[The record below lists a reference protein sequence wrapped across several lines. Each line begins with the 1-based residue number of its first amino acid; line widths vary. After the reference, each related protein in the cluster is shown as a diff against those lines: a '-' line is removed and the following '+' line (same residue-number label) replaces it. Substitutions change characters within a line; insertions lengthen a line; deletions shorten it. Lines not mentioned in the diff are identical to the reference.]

1 TLVLLRHGESVWN
14 SQNLYTGWCD
24 VPLTSKGEIEARTA
38 GRLLYE
44 NGFAFD
50 TCHTSLLK
58 RASFTANMA
67 LNTANQHFV
76 NVQKTFKLNERH
88 YGRLQ
93 GYNKDEAYHELNID
107 RELLM
112 RMRRTWNTAPPKMED
127 EHPYWHGKDR
137 RYQNLTEDE
146 LNSSRGESLLTT
158 SLRCMDYFQ
167 EQIMPDL
174 ALGKCILVVSH
185 ANSLRSIIKVLDSI
199 SNEAIKVMSVPT
211 GIPMIYR
218 LDENNVPI

>member
-1 TLVLLRHGESVWN
+1 MIHRPRCSQSSENLVDVRTFALRIHYNEISSLRSSASLTLS
-14 SQNLYTGWCD
+14 T
-24 VPLTSKGEIEARTA
+24 PPARTA

-76 NVQKTFKLNERH
+76 NVQKSFKLNERH

-93 GYNKDEAYHELNID
+93 GYNKDEGEIFLGLGSDIERRHETLLYHTLPYLLTHAPPLRPAYHELNID

-127 EHPYWHGKDR
+127 EHPYWHGKVR
-137 RYQNLTEDE
+137 
-146 LNSSRGESLLTT
+146 
-158 SLRCMDYFQ
+158 
-167 EQIMPDL
+167 
-174 ALGKCILVVSH
+174 K
-185 ANSLRSIIKVLDSI
+185 
-199 SNEAIKVMSVPT
+199 
-211 GIPMIYR
+211 
-218 LDENNVPI
+218 